1 MNIEIGIIALA
12 VLATGYWVFV
22 GKQGAVFNRDGAT
35 TNINIAEQTIAEG
48 SDLAHTIEI
57 LRDLNNTVLASA
69 GIFKMP
75 AFREL
80 RDFSVKIP
88 KEPQGR
94 DNPFAQTEW
103 KIKLGK

>member
-1 MNIEIGIIALA
+1 MNIEIGVIVLA

-35 TNINIAEQTIAEG
+35 TNITEHTIAEG
-48 SDLAHTIEI
+48 FDLVHTIKI
-57 LRDLNNTVLASA
+57 LHDLNNTILASA
-69 GIFKMP
+69 GIFKTP

-80 RDFSVKIP
+80 RDFSVEIP
-88 KEPQGR
+88 KEPIGH
-94 DNPFAQTEW
+94 DNPFAETEW